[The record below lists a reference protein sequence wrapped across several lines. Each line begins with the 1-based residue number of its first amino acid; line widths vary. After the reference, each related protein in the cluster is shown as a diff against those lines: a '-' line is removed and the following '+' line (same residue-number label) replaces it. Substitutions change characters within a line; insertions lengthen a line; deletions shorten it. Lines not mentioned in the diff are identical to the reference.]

1 MALPTT
7 GITTTIVS
15 QAIGLASN
23 SVNVLCAGKLPAEN
37 ISASRINKWS
47 KYKPVR
53 YNSIAPDR
61 SINGDWWKAENG
73 NCGMNVPNYT
83 TMADM
88 FAALRAGTLMW
99 EYLPPL
105 GTTGQPCRLADFG
118 GYEHTAQPPIVS
130 DKLAAKYYISSS
142 SVGASATVRSP
153 GETELTLSDLGNA
166 VNLGNCYF
174 GAAISK
180 VGTTTYKY
188 ITETSAITGGGG
200 GGVNIP
206 VTGLTV
212 GNYNIVFF
220 LSTVAHGTLTDVN
233 DGTYV
238 PLPTDMIQTI
248 ELKLT
253 DFVVSWGGNTYWSA
267 NKTYFE
273 LICTNES
280 PNQRSMS
287 GCLVRIKYADNKTG
301 PDQSGESSFEVHS
314 SGQADGVIVVP
325 GNTTLVIS
333 VDFPVSG
340 VTNPV
345 LSSLPLYDA
354 PDNRGGW
361 IFFTNTTNTL
371 YNTDTEIGTLE

>member
-61 SINGDWWKAENG
+61 SINGGWWKAENG

-188 ITETSAITGGGG
+188 ITETSTITGGGG

-212 GNYNIVFF
+212 GNHNIVFF